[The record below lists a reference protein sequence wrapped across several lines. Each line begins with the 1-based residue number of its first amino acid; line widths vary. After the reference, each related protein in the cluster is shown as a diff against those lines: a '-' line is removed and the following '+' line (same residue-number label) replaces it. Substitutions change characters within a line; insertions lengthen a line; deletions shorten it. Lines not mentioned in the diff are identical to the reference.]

1 LLSGNPDSGILESA
15 LKIADNGT
23 GGRVFLFSAFDGTRM
38 PEPTQILNVA
48 MIGTGFI
55 GKVHSN
61 AFQQVGHFFRTPYQL
76 RLRVVCGRNREKLEA
91 VASQWGW
98 EEIATDWRAVVE
110 RKDIDVVDIAV
121 PNALH
126 APIAIA
132 ASAAGKIVLCE
143 KPLAM
148 SLDEAQR
155 MATAAR
161 NVPNLVWFNYR
172 RVPAVAFSKI
182 LIGEGRV
189 GQIFHYRALY
199 LNQSGNDP
207 AKTTGW
213 RYQRAVAGSGAMGD
227 LLSHAVDLALDLN
240 GAITELIAMTQTFV
254 PARDVDDAVMLM
266 VRFANGSVGSF
277 EASRFATGSRN
288 RNSFEINGSKG
299 MLRFS
304 LENLN
309 YLEFFD
315 ASEVANMQGI
325 RNLLV
330 TGPNHPYAEN
340 FWKPGHAIG
349 YEHTFIATLGD
360 FLGTLARKEA
370 FHPNFED
377 ALAVQRVLD
386 AAGRSVNSR
395 GWITLER

>member
-1 LLSGNPDSGILESA
+1 
-15 LKIADNGT
+15 
-23 GGRVFLFSAFDGTRM
+23 M
-38 PEPTQILNVA
+38 PEAKQVLNVA
-48 MIGTGFI
+48 MIGHGFI

-61 AFQQVGHFFRTPYQL
+61 AFHQVGHFFQTPYQP
-76 RLRVVCGRNREKLEA
+76 RLKIICGRNREKLEA

-98 EEIATDWRAVVE
+98 EEIGTDWRAIVE
-110 RKDIDVVDIAV
+110 RKDIQVVDIAV

-126 APIAIA
+126 APIAMA
-132 ASAAGKIVLCE
+132 AAAAGKFVLCE

-148 SLDEAQR
+148 SLEEAER

-172 RVPAVAFSKI
+172 RVPAVAFAKI
-182 LIGEGRV
+182 LLSEGRV

-199 LNQSGNDP
+199 LNQSGIDP
-207 AKTTGW
+207 TKTSGW
-213 RYQRAVAGSGAMGD
+213 RYQRSVAGSGAMGD

-240 GAITELIAMTQTFV
+240 GKITELMAMTQTFA
-254 PARDVDDAVMLM
+254 PARDVDDAVVMM
-266 VRFANGSVGSF
+266 VRFANGSIGSF
-277 EASRFATGSRN
+277 EASRFAAGSRN
-288 RNSFEINGSKG
+288 RNSFEINGSQG
-299 MLRFS
+299 TLRFD

-309 YLEFFD
+309 NLEVFD
-315 ASEVANMQGI
+315 ATEPANLQGI

-360 FLGTLARKEA
+360 FLGTLARMET
-370 FHPNFED
+370 FHPNFDD

-386 AAGRSVNSR
+386 AVQRSADSKNWV
-395 GWITLER
+395 TLDR

>member
-1 LLSGNPDSGILESA
+1 
-15 LKIADNGT
+15 
-23 GGRVFLFSAFDGTRM
+23 M
-38 PEPTQILNVA
+38 PEPKEILNVA

-61 AFQQVGHFFRTPYQL
+61 AFRQVGHFFQAPYQL
-76 RLRVVCGRNREKLEA
+76 RLKVICGRDQGKLEA
-91 VASQWGW
+91 AASQWGW
-98 EEIATDWRAVVE
+98 HEVATDWRAVVE
-110 RKDIDVVDIAV
+110 RKDIHVVDIAV

-132 ASAAGKIVLCE
+132 AAAAGKIVLCE

-148 SLDEAQR
+148 SLDEVER

-172 RVPAVAFSKI
+172 RVPAVAFAKM
-182 LIGEGRV
+182 LINEGRV

-240 GAITELIAMTQTFV
+240 GTITELIAMTQTFV
-254 PARDVDDAVMLM
+254 PAREVDDAVVMM
-266 VRFANGSVGSF
+266 VRFANGSIGSF
-277 EASRFATGSRN
+277 EASRFASGSRN

-299 MLRFS
+299 MLRFN

-315 ASEVANMQGI
+315 ASESANLQGI

-330 TGPNHPYAEN
+330 TGPDHPYAEN

-360 FLGTLARKEA
+360 FLGRLARRQT
-370 FHPNFED
+370 FHPNFDD

-386 AAGRSVNSR
+386 AVQRSAESKSWVR
-395 GWITLER
+395 LDR